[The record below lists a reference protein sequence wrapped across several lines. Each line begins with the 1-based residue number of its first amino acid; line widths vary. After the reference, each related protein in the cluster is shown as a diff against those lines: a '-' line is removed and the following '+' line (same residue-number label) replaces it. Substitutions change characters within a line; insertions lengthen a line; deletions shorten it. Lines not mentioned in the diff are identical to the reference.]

1 MTPDESKREV
11 DAIVKQEPS
20 SEDEQ
25 CSRDVKDA
33 LKHNLQASNS
43 AHAGLEQAIAGA
55 TKDMS
60 KAERKRLKKQR
71 HRERKDRAQL
81 LIKQENSGDSDTAR
95 SSPTKS

>member
-1 MTPDESKREV
+1 MTPDESKQEV

-20 SEDEQ
+20 SEDEH

-43 AHAGLEQAIAGA
+43 AHAGLEQAATGA
-55 TKDMS
+55 MS

-71 HRERKDRAQL
+71 HRERKERGQL
-81 LIKQENSGDSDTAR
+81 LIKQENLGDSDTAR